1 MKVFELARPRR
12 AQGLVVTSALAE
24 QAAARPEFS

>member
-1 MKVFELARPRR
+1 MKVPELARPPR

-24 QAAARPEFS
+24 QAMARPELS